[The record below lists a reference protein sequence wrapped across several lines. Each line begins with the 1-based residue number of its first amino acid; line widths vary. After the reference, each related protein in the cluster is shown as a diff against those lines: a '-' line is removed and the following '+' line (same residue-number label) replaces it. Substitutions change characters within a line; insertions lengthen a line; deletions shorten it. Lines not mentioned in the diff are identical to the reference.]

1 MARMPD
7 GRRTAATP
15 SVIRCVPVTA
25 PGGQVPAVVVWVIRM
40 ARFAA
45 GARYGRRLVIGGL
58 IAAGWLLALF
68 FGLGAAP
75 AVAAT
80 VEGHIPGGHVGS
92 FAAGVAG
99 HTAAAEAGV
108 PRSAVSSTSHVATGP
123 ASAGGFPTV
132 SDIFPADAGAIAG
145 RTVDGLTSQSTP
157 APSPPSTAEH
167 SAGVNGFVPRNGGS
181 GLSGLGLGDVARSV
195 VVPGPLVTRVGQA
208 RADVPIVR
216 TVVDDPSFSPD

>member
-1 MARMPD
+1 M
-7 GRRTAATP
+7 
-15 SVIRCVPVTA
+15 TA
-25 PGGQVPAVVVWVIRM
+25 PGDQVPAVVVRVIRM

-75 AVAAT
+75 AVAAA
-80 VEGHIPGGHVGS
+80 VGDHIPGGHVGS
-92 FAAGVAG
+92 FAAGAAG
-99 HTAAAEAGV
+99 HTAGAAEAGV
-108 PRSAVSSTSHVATGP
+108 PLSAVFSTSHVATGP
-123 ASAGGFPTV
+123 VSAGDFPTV

-145 RTVDGLTSQSTP
+145 RMVDGLTSQSTP
-157 APSPPSTAEH
+157 APSSPSTADH

-195 VVPGPLVTRVGQA
+195 VVPGPMVTRVGQT

-216 TVVDDPSFSPD
+216 SVVDDPSFSPD